1 MKKALFYFYVAM
13 VSGGATWGSPVL
25 REVTSTSCKAVPIE
39 LGVGMTTQIVF
50 EQEPKVTLFADQ
62 THFKVVTNPS
72 ANRSIAIIPVISGSE
87 IEAIKNGR
95 AGLSSAA
102 LAAALNESVKTNLFV
117 FFDNN
122 NQLMFELR
130 FTEKK
135 NADYL
140 VKVKQVFN
148 SGCAL

>member
-1 MKKALFYFYVAM
+1 MARIIVFLSSLLLASFAFA
-13 VSGGATWGSPVL
+13 SPSL
-25 REVTSTSCKAVPIE
+25 REVSSTSCKAIPIS
-39 LGVGMTTQIVF
+39 LGVGMTTQIIF

-72 ANRSIAIIPVISGSE
+72 ANRSIAIIPVISSSE
-87 IEAIKNGR
+87 IDAMKHGR
-95 AGLSSAA
+95 ASLSSEA
-102 LAAALNESVKTNLFV
+102 LAHSLNESIKTNLFV

-130 FTEKK
+130 FADKK

-148 SGCAL
+148 DGCVL